1 MKTIL
6 IYKSN
11 TGFTKKYVDSL
22 ERRLVDIEVVP
33 FKKAKWGK
41 LKNYDTIIYGGP
53 LRANKIEGLSKLL
66 KRYNKIK
73 DKNIF
78 IFATGIE
85 PITDSKKED
94 VIMANG
100 LEFYHVRFYILP
112 GGMDYSKM
120 SKLMQKLVVMG
131 LKASAQKQNL
141 NPDDVIARFKNP
153 VDLTNMDY
161 LDRMIDVYHKVK
173 LDFESKTA
181 KEEK

>member
-11 TGFTKKYVDSL
+11 TGFTKKYVDSI

-33 FKKAKWGK
+33 FKKTKWSK

-66 KRYNKIK
+66 KRYNKIQ

-85 PITDSKKED
+85 PMTDSKKED

-100 LEFYHVRFYILP
+100 L
-112 GGMDYSKM
+112 
-120 SKLMQKLVVMG
+120 
-131 LKASAQKQNL
+131 ASAQKQNL

-173 LDFESKTA
+173 LNFESTA
-181 KEEK
+181 TKEEK

>member
-11 TGFTKKYVDSL
+11 TGYTKKYVDSI

-53 LRANKIEGLSKLL
+53 LRANKIEGLNKLL
-66 KRYNKIK
+66 NKYNKIK

-85 PITDSKKED
+85 PVTDSKKED

-100 LEFYHVRFYILP
+100 LEYYHVRLYLFP

-120 SKLMQKLVVMG
+120 SKLTQKLITLG
-131 LKASAQKQNL
+131 LKASAGKQNL
-141 NPDDVIARFKNP
+141 NADDLISRFKNP
-153 VDLTNMDY
+153 IDMTNMDY
-161 LDRMIDVYHKVK
+161 LDRMIDVYRKVK
-173 LDFESKTA
+173 LDFESKTTN
-181 KEEK
+181 EEK